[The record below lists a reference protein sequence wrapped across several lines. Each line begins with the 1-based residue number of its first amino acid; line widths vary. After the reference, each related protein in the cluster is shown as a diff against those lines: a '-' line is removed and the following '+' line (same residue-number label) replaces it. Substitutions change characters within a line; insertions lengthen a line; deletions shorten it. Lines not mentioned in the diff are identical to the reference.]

1 MRASTIGSR
10 TPLLALIAAQFVADS
25 SPIRRRISLVEP
37 MVIDVEF
44 SLLKRQSGWDR
55 PVLLLRGGRFYAGF
69 PLERP
74 V

>member
-1 MRASTIGSR
+1 
-10 TPLLALIAAQFVADS
+10 
-25 SPIRRRISLVEP
+25 